1 MDHYSTLGV
10 SRSATPD
17 QIKKAYRKLASTHH
31 PDKGGDKGKFQEIQA
46 AYEILSDPAKR
57 QEFDN
62 PAPQHR
68 SGFPGGFNFGS
79 SGNPFA
85 DLGEVFRHH
94 ARQQAAQQQMYR
106 TAVWITLEQV
116 YSGGEQALQLQ
127 SLTGIHNV
135 KVAIPKGIPDGG
147 QVRCDNIIGDAILI
161 VEFRVHPHLKYDRSG
176 HDLSC
181 NHPISVLDLIV
192 GTSFE
197 FTSLSGKTLEVTVPP
212 MTQPHMQ
219 LKLAGHGLPIPNTMV
234 YGDQIILLKPFI
246 PAIIDQSIL
255 NSILTSRTK

>member
-10 SRSATPD
+10 TRSATPD

-46 AYEILSDPAKR
+46 AYDILCDPVKR

-62 PAPQHR
+62 PIPQHR

-79 SGNPFA
+79 AGNPFA
-85 DLGEVFRHH
+85 DLGEIFRHH
-94 ARQQAAQQQMYR
+94 ARQQATQQMYR
-106 TAVWITLEQV
+106 TTVWISLEQV

-127 SLTGIHNV
+127 SLTGVHNI
-135 KVAIPKGIPDGG
+135 KIAIPKGIQDGG
-147 QVRCDNIIGDAILI
+147 QIRCDNILGDAILL
-161 VEFRVHPHLKYDRSG
+161 VEFRIHPHLKYGRSG
-176 HDLSC
+176 QDLTC
-181 NHPISVLDLIV
+181 NHSISVLDLIV

-197 FTSLSGKTLEVTVPP
+197 FTTLSGKTLAVTVPP

-219 LKLAGHGLPIPNTMV
+219 LKLAGHGLPIPDSMA
-234 YGDQIILLKPFI
+234 YGDQIILLKIFI
-246 PAIIDQSIL
+246 PAIIDESII
-255 NSILTSRTK
+255 NSILTTRTK